1 MNNFLILRIINK
13 VINILYKRNSI
24 KRKEV
29 DFSEGLVLTIRYLTK
44 DNKWQATK
52 RYLVLQHVIN

>member
-1 MNNFLILRIINK
+1 MNKFVILRIINK

-29 DFSEGLVLTIRYLTK
+29 DFSEGWVLTIRYLTK

-52 RYLVLQHVIN
+52 R